1 MFKLDNEGV
10 KIYTKK
16 QMQTKLKYFSFY
28 LIPQPLLGF
37 LFKMMTL
44 LVLCR
49 ERVLILARTNIRK
62 HLGFADSTM
71 VLFRN
76 YVRDL
81 DAAGRD

>member
-1 MFKLDNEGV
+1 
-10 KIYTKK
+10 
-16 QMQTKLKYFSFY
+16 MQTRLKNSFFY

-37 LFKMMTL
+37 LGFPFKMLTL

-49 ERVLILARTNIRK
+49 ARVLILARTNIRK

-71 VLFRN
+71 VVFRN